1 MVSHRI
7 SGSFLENKKERS
19 NADRMSVEACILLL
33 RFIYS
38 KKQSKEKEKRKEKW
52 EKLK

>member
-1 MVSHRI
+1 
-7 SGSFLENKKERS
+7 
-19 NADRMSVEACILLL
+19 MSVETSILLL

-52 EKLK
+52 EKLKRQTIVMESQD